1 MIGDFDDKFDSHAA
15 DRVEAECP
23 RPKGGCNQASGGR
36 GGLG

>member
-23 RPKGGCNQASGGR
+23 RAKGGCNQESEGR
-36 GGLG
+36 AGLG